1 MIRIANCTED
11 DCPKDWDVLEKSG
24 ESHLGRCIECF
35 RKVTLVETIEDLKA
49 RSDIGEKAAIDVRS
63 LNN

>member
-1 MIRIANCTED
+1 MIQIANCTED
-11 DCPKDWDVLEKSG
+11 DCPKDWADLEKSG
-24 ESHLGRCIECF
+24 ESHLGLCIACF

-49 RSDIGEKAAIDVRS
+49 RSEIGEKAAIDVLS